1 MFKRR
6 SVSELIFYI
15 ITLVVCLVSVLFL
28 CKLLSCDD
36 SRYSPKSEVMYFEG
50 EIVDY
55 REVKGDLRFQVA
67 SMPNV
72 EFKTDLWSLIS
83 KESFENCIKNNDI
96 FKIGYSTNT
105 LHKDQY
111 EVITLSS
118 EDEIMVSRESRS
130 KAVTTNIII
139 YVVGLILLSF
149 GFVYLLIGLVRWF
162 RRI

>member
-15 ITLVVCLVSVLFL
+15 LALFICFISVLFL

-36 SRYSPKSEVMYFEG
+36 SRYSPRSEVMYCEG

-55 REVKGDLRFQVA
+55 REVKGDLQFQVA
-67 SMPNV
+67 GMPNV
-72 EFKTDLWSLIS
+72 DFKTDLWSLIS
-83 KESFENCIKNNDI
+83 KESFENSIKNNDV

-105 LHKDQY
+105 LHKEQY

-118 EDEIMVSRESRS
+118 EDEIMVSEESRS
-130 KAVTTNIII
+130 KAVTSNIII
-139 YVVGLILLSF
+139 YVLGLILSCL
-149 GFVYLLIGLVRWF
+149 GFVYLLIGLVKWF
-162 RRI
+162 KGI